1 MFRCHLGKVIRYDT
15 VSKLGWSASVR
26 THGIQVVIEKLLSED
41 WEPGNDGAGG
51 QQVPAMVDEDECV
64 VGYCVCFSYFDSSA
78 DLIFVDRIVSIGN
91 METTSK
97 I

>member
-1 MFRCHLGKVIRYDT
+1 MIRYDT

-64 VGYCVCFSYFDSSA
+64 VGHCACFSYLDSSA
-78 DLIFVDRIVSIGN
+78 DLVFVDRIVSIGN

-97 I
+97 V